1 MLKCFSI
8 FNRRCRPSILK
19 FLVIEI
25 RSVTILFR
33 VFRYICR
40 IMPERRGLLKN
51 NDWAGFMNSS
61 FLNQRLI
68 GQGHFLISPGLNS
81 VLRAYR
87 TNYFVQIGWV
97 TARCSYKPCLPWWD
111 WCEVRPPWSWKLKLF
126 KRLHSRDRDE
136 TPWEHFVLIQH
147 YEHVWTWVNMCE
159 HVWQVLCKATDLS
172 ENNLCPHDQNL
183 VSVHVCAGMI
193 WDRSEHFFMAASCKH
208 LLNIITTEA
217 KSVAKQDTLSK
228 NFSVIETR

>member
-25 RSVTILFR
+25 MSVAILFR

-40 IMPERRGLLKN
+40 IMPERRDLLKN
-51 NDWAGFMNSS
+51 DDLAGFMHSS
-61 FLNQRLI
+61 ILNQRLI

-126 KRLHSRDRDE
+126 KRLYSRDRDE

-147 YEHVWTWVNMCE
+147 YEHVWTCE
-159 HVWQVLCKATDLS
+159 
-172 ENNLCPHDQNL
+172 
-183 VSVHVCAGMI
+183 
-193 WDRSEHFFMAASCKH
+193 ASA
-208 LLNIITTEA
+208 L
-217 KSVAKQDTLSK
+217 
-228 NFSVIETR
+228 